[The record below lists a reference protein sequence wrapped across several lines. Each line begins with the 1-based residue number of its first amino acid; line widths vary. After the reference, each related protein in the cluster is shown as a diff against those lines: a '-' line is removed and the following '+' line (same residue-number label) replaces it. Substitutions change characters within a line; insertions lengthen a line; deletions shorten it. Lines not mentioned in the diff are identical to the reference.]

1 MSWATVDLEALLLQ
15 QLHEKGLTVAQK
27 VITML
32 VDDIDGGEGA
42 ETVSFALDGALY
54 EIDLSEQNASSL
66 RKALDEY
73 VSNARKVSG
82 RARRL
87 PKASNGEVD
96 NSAVRAWAASAKVP
110 LSTRGRIPASIIEQY
125 RAAGN

>member
-1 MSWATVDLEALLLQ
+1 M
-15 QLHEKGLTVAQK
+15 AQK

-32 VDDIDGGEGA
+32 VDDLDGGEGA
-42 ETVSFALDGALY
+42 ETVSFALDGAAY

-73 VSNARKVSG
+73 VMHARKVG
-82 RARRL
+82 GQARN
-87 PKASNGEVD
+87 ASRTPRTKDVD
-96 NSAVRAWAASAKVP
+96 TSAVRAWAASNGIKV
-110 LSTRGRIPASIIEQY
+110 SDRGRVSASVLDQF